1 MKIINPETGFLVYNK
16 IFKYLLAK
24 HSVVVLWQVSPE
36 SGSRQIYESHINS
49 YNFESKKIFL
59 ELNTFGLLKN
69 SQVIF
74 GYVEDGGLIFKT
86 SIEEVRD
93 ASVCLQLPDE
103 IKLLEVP
110 ELQQMQKSLG
120 SKITDVWKVKS
131 KFLKPDRP
139 TPDYMRVKSM
149 AQRTNRDQELLN
161 NEFGLSLDEED
172 KIFASQRESPRARP
186 KEDKWVNIIRNES
199 GEAVLYKLFDLSRGG
214 MGFLCS
220 GETEFLKGAPI
231 QVIGFNNYN
240 LDDPL
245 IGQVMSIRPL
255 DSDMSEF
262 KVGVKFSDGQD

>member
-36 SGSRQIYESHINS
+36 SGSRQIYESHINA
-49 YNFESKKIFL
+49 YNFESKKIFF
-59 ELNTFGLLKN
+59 ELNTFGLLNTN
-69 SQVIF
+69 SSIY
-74 GYVEDGGLIFKT
+74 GYIEDGGIIFKT
-86 SIEEVRD
+86 SIDEVREV
-93 ASVCLQLPDE
+93 SVCLQLPSE
-103 IKLLEVP
+103 IKLLEVS
-110 ELQQMQKSLG
+110 EFKKMEKTLG
-120 SKITDVWKVKS
+120 SAASDVWRVKS
-131 KFLKPDRP
+131 KFLKPDKP
-139 TPDYMRVKSM
+139 APDYMRVKSM
-149 AQRTNRDQELLN
+149 AQRSNRDQELLN

-186 KEDKWVNIIRNES
+186 KDDKWVKVVMRNS
-199 GEAVLYKLFDLSRGG
+199 GEAILYKLFDLSRGG

-220 GETEFLKGAPI
+220 GETEFQKGESI
-231 QVIGFNNYN
+231 EVKGFNDYE

-245 IGQVMSIRPL
+245 LGEVMSIRPM